1 MYPIRTTGPQG
12 PFVFSGDEA
21 VKQKSNKSGSK
32 AGAGMAKSMVQIPLY
47 RPRIE
52 KNAQD
57 AACKRPSKN
66 SLLKAIDD
74 GGLR

>member
-1 MYPIRTTGPQG
+1 
-12 PFVFSGDEA
+12 
-21 VKQKSNKSGSK
+21 
-32 AGAGMAKSMVQIPLY
+32 MAKSMVQIPLY

-66 SLLKAIDD
+66 SLLKAIDG